1 MADTSTPPISRD
13 ILSVEVRNPDTVLF
27 SGAAVSVSSK
37 NSVGPFDVLPQHE
50 NFISLLSD
58 KIVIFK
64 DKHQKQEIPNSSAI
78 IKAKQN
84 RVTIFL
90 GVETLSGNP
99 QAAPATAPLKQRA
112 AQGSAPIKPQVAPT
126 QANTPIPNK

>member
-1 MADTSTPPISRD
+1 MATQPTTTPISRD

-27 SGAAVSVSSK
+27 SGSAVSVSSK

-99 QAAPATAPLKQRA
+99 QTAAATTSP
-112 AQGSAPIKPQVAPT
+112 SSYSIKR
-126 QANTPIPNK
+126 

>member
-1 MADTSTPPISRD
+1 MSDTPTPPPISRD

-27 SGAAVSVSSK
+27 SGQAVSVSSK

-64 DKHQKQEIPNSSAI
+64 DKHQKQEIPNTSAI

-90 GVETLSGNP
+90 GVETL
-99 QAAPATAPLKQRA
+99 AANQKPAVPPVSQK
-112 AQGSAPIKPQVAPT
+112 K
-126 QANTPIPNK
+126 